1 MSKGATVS
9 ASHMRPRFHCHRL
22 YPRYAPMVR
31 MMSRVPG
38 LTEKVLFLGGGLLQ
52 DQTRSSSQDP
62 TVEDVHATSLVVC
75 GVQRSGTTFLARAAE
90 VLLDGTGGVWQSH
103 DPFVSRDFLPHGI
116 PVIVT
121 LRDPLESAI
130 SKATYHSDAV
140 TSQSLCRRLDLV
152 TTWYRLIAHEPPHP
166 LLTTSEFE
174 EFTVAPAACL
184 ASLLGNEVLT
194 SVSANDV
201 LTRVE
206 LTDSDRDIDSSQTHI
221 PHPERLDRR
230 SRFEELADDA
240 TVRRH
245 LGRALEAME
254 RVRQNHAV

>member
-1 MSKGATVS
+1 M
-9 ASHMRPRFHCHRL
+9 
-22 YPRYAPMVR
+22 YPRYVALTR
-31 MMSRVPG
+31 ATSRLPG
-38 LTEKVLFLGGGLLQ
+38 LTEWVLSLVGGLLQ
-52 DQTRSSSQDP
+52 DQTPSSSQDP
-62 TVEDVHATSLVVC
+62 TIEDVQTTSLVVC

-90 VLLDGTGGVWQSH
+90 VLLNGTGRVWQSH
-103 DPFVSRDFLPHGI
+103 DPFAPRDFLPHGI

-130 SKATYHSDAV
+130 SKATYHGDAV

-152 TTWYRLIAHEPPHP
+152 TTWFRLIAHESPHP
-166 LLTTSEFE
+166 QLMTSEFE

-194 SVSANDV
+194 SVSAKDV

-206 LTDSDRDIDSSQTHI
+206 SIDTQQRLDSSQTHI
-221 PHPERLDRR
+221 PHPDRLDRR